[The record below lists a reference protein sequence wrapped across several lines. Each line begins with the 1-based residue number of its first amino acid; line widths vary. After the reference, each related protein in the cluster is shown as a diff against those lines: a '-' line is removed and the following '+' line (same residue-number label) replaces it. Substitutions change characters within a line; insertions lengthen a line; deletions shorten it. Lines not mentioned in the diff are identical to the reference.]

1 MNAKGI
7 ADAWQLPY
15 LDLDDITD
23 QEIILH
29 KLPQRLIEQH
39 QVLLLSD
46 NRLAVADLTHIDAY
60 QEIIFHLENSPFLV
74 IADHDKL
81 QSKIAALLHHQEREN
96 LLHDEASIVKYVEKL
111 FSDAVNKKASDIHL
125 ETDTNNLRIRFRI
138 DGILYEIA
146 MLSKNLAPRIITHLK
161 VMAQLDITEKRLPQ
175 DGKLRISIPNHSPI
189 DCRIST
195 CPGLIEEKIVLRLL
209 NINTQPLDINTLGF
223 SATHQDL
230 FISHI
235 QKPQGMILVTGPTGS
250 GKTITL
256 YTALHILNNPKINI
270 LSVEDPV
277 EITLHGINQVQ
288 VNHKIDLTFSTILR
302 AFLRQDPD
310 IIMIGEMRDKETAD
324 IAIKA
329 SQTGHLVL
337 STLHTNSAA
346 ETLSR
351 LINMGI
357 PVYDIAASLT
367 LIIAQRLVR
376 VLCEHC
382 KSQDHLSNTYRAG
395 GCSKCENG
403 YLGRTG
409 IYEFLPMTSKLSEI
423 ILQHPDSATLEK
435 QARIDGMQTLY
446 EHGLEKT
453 KSGITSLTELSRV
466 TQC

>member
-1 MNAKGI
+1 MDAREV
-7 ADAWQLPY
+7 AAAWQLPY
-15 LDLDDITD
+15 LDLDDISD

-29 KLPQRLIEQH
+29 KLPQNLIEQH

-46 NRLAVADLTHIDAY
+46 NRLAIVDFKNPEMLQEVAFY
-60 QEIIFHLENSPFLV
+60 LENSPILTIV
-74 IADHDKL
+74 DHDKL
-81 QSKIAALLHHQEREN
+81 LSKIAALLHHQEREN

-125 ETDTNNLRIRFRI
+125 ETDINNLRIRFRI

-146 MLSKNLAPRIITHLK
+146 RLSKNLAPRIITHLK

-175 DGKLRISIPNHSPI
+175 DGKLRITISNHSPI

-195 CPGLIEEKIVLRLL
+195 CPGIIEEKIVLRLL
-209 NINTQPLDINTLGF
+209 NINTQPLDINMLGF
-223 SATHQDL
+223 SEKNKTL
-230 FISHI
+230 FFSHL

-250 GKTITL
+250 GKTVTL

-270 LSVEDPV
+270 LSAEDPV
-277 EITLHGINQVQ
+277 EITLPGINQVQ
-288 VNHKIDLTFSTILR
+288 VNHKIDLTFSAILR

-376 VLCEHC
+376 VLCQHC
-382 KSQDHLSNTYRAG
+382 KIQDHLSKSYRAE

-409 IYEFLPMTSKLSEI
+409 IYEFLPITTQLSEI
-423 ILQHPDSATLEK
+423 ILQHPDAITLEK
-435 QARIDGMQTLY
+435 QARINGMQTLY
-446 EHGLEKT
+446 EHGLEKIGL
-453 KSGITSLTELSRV
+453 GITSLSELSRV
-466 TQC
+466 T